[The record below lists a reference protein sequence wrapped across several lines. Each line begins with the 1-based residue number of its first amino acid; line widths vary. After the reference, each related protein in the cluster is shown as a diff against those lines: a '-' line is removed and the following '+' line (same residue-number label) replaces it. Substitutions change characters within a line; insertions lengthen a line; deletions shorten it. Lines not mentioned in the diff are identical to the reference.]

1 MSTLITKNNIKLISK
16 YLVLGIMIILGMF
29 IAAYILEM
37 VFNLGIYFGTFI
49 RNIYNL
55 VCCG

>member
-29 IAAYILEM
+29 IAVYILEM

>member
-1 MSTLITKNNIKLISK
+1 MSTLITKDNIKFISK
-16 YLVLGIMIILGMF
+16 YLILGIMFILGMF
-29 IAAYILEM
+29 IAVNLVEM

-55 VCCG
+55 VVCG